1 MKKDWKFWVM
11 TICLVMC
18 SIIHIIQKDWSC
30 LIWIINVALWYY
42 VGSWII
48 SQYEGLTECQDSLL
62 RDYCRIIELQSN
74 RIKELENG
82 KDREDKAD
90 SGAGVV
96 AEKALQAHEE

>member
-1 MKKDWKFWVM
+1 MKKDWKFWVT
-11 TICLVMC
+11 TIGFVMC

-30 LIWIINVALWYY
+30 LIWIISAALWNY
-42 VGSWII
+42 VGNWII
-48 SQYEGLTECQDSLL
+48 YQYERLFECQDSLL

-82 KDREDKAD
+82 KDREDSSD

-96 AEKALQAHEE
+96 AGEALQAHEE

>member
-18 SIIHIIQKDWSC
+18 FIINIIQKDWSC

-48 SQYEGLTECQDSLL
+48 SQYERLTECQDSLL

-74 RIKELENG
+74 RIKELENEL
-82 KDREDKAD
+82 KETK
-90 SGAGVV
+90 
-96 AEKALQAHEE
+96 

>member
-18 SIIHIIQKDWSC
+18 FIINIIQKDWSC
-30 LIWIINVALWYY
+30 LIWIINVALLYY

-48 SQYEGLTECQDSLL
+48 SQYERLTECQDSLL

-74 RIKELENG
+74 RIKELENEL
-82 KDREDKAD
+82 KETK
-90 SGAGVV
+90 
-96 AEKALQAHEE
+96 

>member
-1 MKKDWKFWVM
+1 MKKNWKFWVM

-48 SQYEGLTECQDSLL
+48 SQYERLTECQDSLL

-82 KDREDKAD
+82 KDREDSAD

-96 AEKALQAHEE
+96 AEEAFQAHEE

>member
-1 MKKDWKFWVM
+1 MKRDWKFWVM
-11 TICLVMC
+11 TICLVTC

-82 KDREDKAD
+82 KDRKDSSD

-96 AEKALQAHEE
+96 AEESLQAHEE